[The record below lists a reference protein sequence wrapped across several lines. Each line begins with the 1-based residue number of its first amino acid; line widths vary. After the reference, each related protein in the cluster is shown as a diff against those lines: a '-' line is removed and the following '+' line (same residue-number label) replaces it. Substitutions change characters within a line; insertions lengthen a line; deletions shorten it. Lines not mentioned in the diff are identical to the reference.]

1 MAGHASVAEL
11 LEPFRALPR
20 RSGVLVDFDGTLSPI
35 VDDPAVARPLAGAAD
50 VLRDLA
56 RRYRVVAVLSGRPVS
71 FLEPLLPASV
81 VLAGLYGLEVS
92 RNGERLDHPFAGAWR
107 EVVEDVAAQSRARG
121 PEGMRVESKGL
132 SITLHYREA
141 PEIADEVTAWAAHQA
156 ARSGLRVRPAR
167 MSVELHPPI
176 DADKGSAV
184 EDLAVK
190 LANLCYVGDDIGDLP
205 AFAALDR
212 LAERGIHTVSV
223 AVRSDEVPTELIAA
237 ADVVVNGPRGALNL
251 LRQLL

>member
-1 MAGHASVAEL
+1 MARAVDIAEL
-11 LEPFRALPR
+11 LEPFRTLPR
-20 RSGVLVDFDGTLSPI
+20 RSGVLMDFDGTLSPI
-35 VDDPAVARPLAGAAD
+35 VDDPSAARPLAGAAD

-81 VLAGLYGLEVS
+81 VLSGLYGLEVY

-107 EVVEDVAAQSRARG
+107 EVIDDVAAQSRARG
-121 PEGMRVESKGL
+121 PVGMRVESKGQSL
-132 SITLHYREA
+132 TLHYREV
-141 PEIADEVTAWAAHQA
+141 PELADEVTAWAAQQS

-176 DADKGSAV
+176 DSDKGTAV
-184 EDLAVK
+184 EELAAK
-190 LANLCYVGDDIGDLP
+190 LTNLCYVGDDIGDLP
-205 AFAALDR
+205 AFAALGR
-212 LAERGIHTVSV
+212 LAERGVHTVSV
-223 AVRSDEVPTELIAA
+223 AVRSNEAPHELLDA
-237 ADVVVNGPRGALNL
+237 ADVVVNGPRGTLDL